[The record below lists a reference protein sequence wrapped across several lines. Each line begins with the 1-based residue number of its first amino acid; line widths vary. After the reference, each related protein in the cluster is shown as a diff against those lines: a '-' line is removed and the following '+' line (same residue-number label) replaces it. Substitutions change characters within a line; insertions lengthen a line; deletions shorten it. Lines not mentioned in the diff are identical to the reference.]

1 MDTHWTHTRVIDT
14 QRISSD
20 VLRGNGC
27 GFPRVFYDHKHSL
40 VVDRLPHFVVARDH
54 NI

>member
-20 VLRGNGC
+20 VLRGNAVTQEIIAIE
-27 GFPRVFYDHKHSL
+27 FIDNIKVT
-40 VVDRLPHFVVARDH
+40 HF
-54 NI
+54 I